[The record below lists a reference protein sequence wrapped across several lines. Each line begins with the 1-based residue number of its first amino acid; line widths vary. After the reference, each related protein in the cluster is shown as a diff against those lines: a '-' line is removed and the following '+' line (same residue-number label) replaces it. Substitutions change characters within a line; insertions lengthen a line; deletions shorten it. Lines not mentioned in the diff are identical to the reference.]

1 MAKCKELKFELWE
14 IQQARNMFQQ
24 YSTELHDERVKLSN
38 AMKSLREQDW
48 RGKAADKLVE
58 VVGEDWGKGVD
69 TYCALMDRL
78 ISQMDEIV
86 MSYDELQD
94 EALRL
99 RLEQ

>member
-1 MAKCKELKFELWE
+1 M
-14 IQQARNMFQQ
+14 
-24 YSTELHDERVKLSN
+24 
-38 AMKSLREQDW
+38 
-48 RGKAADKLVE
+48 
-58 VVGEDWGKGVD
+58 D